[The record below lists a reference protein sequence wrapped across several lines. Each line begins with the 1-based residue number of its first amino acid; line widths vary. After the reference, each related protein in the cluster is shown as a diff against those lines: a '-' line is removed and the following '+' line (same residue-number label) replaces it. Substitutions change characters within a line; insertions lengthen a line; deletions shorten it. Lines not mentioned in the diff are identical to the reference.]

1 MEGKRYLRL
10 GELTAYKIA
19 FQLSNYVWDVV
30 IKWEWFA
37 RKTVG
42 VQFVEAADSISANIA
57 EGFGRYHKKDKIHF
71 YRFSSGS
78 VKESFDWNEK
88 SKVRSLLSEE
98 EYNHIFAG
106 LNKLPKEINLLV
118 KNTNDNLKV

>member
-1 MEGKRYLRL
+1 M
-10 GELTAYKIA
+10 
-19 FQLSNYVWDVV
+19 
-30 IKWEWFA
+30 
-37 RKTVG
+37 G

-88 SKVRSLLSEE
+88 SRVRSLLSEE
-98 EYNHIFAG
+98 EYNHIFAE
-106 LNKLPKEINLLV
+106 LNKLPKEINLLI
-118 KNTNDNLKV
+118 KNTNDNLKI